1 MSEVVRLEGV
11 SKTYDTGS
19 ISVEALRG
27 IDLLIHAGE
36 HVAIVGPSGSGKS
49 TLMHIIGCLDRPT
62 SGRYHLA
69 GEEVSRLPDR
79 DLARIRNRRIGFVF
93 QSFNLIPRHTA
104 VENVELPLL
113 YAKRDA
119 RTTRER
125 AVAALEAVGLAGR
138 AYHAPAELS
147 GGERQRVAIAR
158 ALVTEPALL
167 LADEPTGNL
176 DTRRGEEILDMFDAL
191 NRSGT
196 TVLVVTHDREVAARA
211 RRVVSI
217 RDGCIVS
224 DEPASLAGS
233 AAAP

>member
-62 SGRYHLA
+62 SGRYYLA